1 MEQVNKH
8 LWEIL
13 EESIKNRYVSTFT
26 PQLAICNVWIK
37 LVDDNQDISD
47 KYCERTFAPCI
58 ADILELIF

>member
-26 PQLAICNVWIK
+26 PQLALCNV
-37 LVDDNQDISD
+37 
-47 KYCERTFAPCI
+47 
-58 ADILELIF
+58 